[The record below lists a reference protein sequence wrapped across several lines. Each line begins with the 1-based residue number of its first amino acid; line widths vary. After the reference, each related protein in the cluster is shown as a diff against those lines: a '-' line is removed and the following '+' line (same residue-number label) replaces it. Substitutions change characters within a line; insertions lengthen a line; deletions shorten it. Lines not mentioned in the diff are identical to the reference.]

1 MTSCAF
7 NGNGIETRT
16 PTRPMKASSSYCLT
30 AKVQAGQGRCRVNT
44 FISQKTREK
53 ESNIQGS
60 LLSKSSNVTFHHM
73 GAPHRDVLEY
83 TQPPPS
89 PLQDIVQQTSS
100 ETGMVSLMHHR
111 PRDRDPRPP
120 PFEAP
125 LLMRIVM
132 SNDNSLPLNDR
143 RHAMPYHPLRK
154 DSFLLSSPRCRRN
167 GWCVC

>member
-1 MTSCAF
+1 M
-7 NGNGIETRT
+7 
-16 PTRPMKASSSYCLT
+16 CLQWQRDRNANAHST
-30 AKVQAGQGRCRVNT
+30 NESELILLLPDKVQAGQGRCRVNT

-60 LLSKSSNVTFHHM
+60 LPSKSSNVSYLSSYGGT
-73 GAPHRDVLEY
+73 APGRARVHA
-83 TQPPPS
+83 TPPS

-132 SNDNSLPLNDR
+132 SNDNSLPLNER